1 MTDSPSLPAAPVVR
15 GRRAVLAM
23 AAVAL
28 LLSGCSGA
36 APTETPAPPA
46 ASAPAPSATPTTPA
60 PEVSAAPAAPLAQG
74 RPPTR
79 LEIPALGLD
88 QELIELGLEA
98 DGAME
103 VPFDFSDVG
112 WFTGGGMPGG
122 IGPTVLAGHVDSFR
136 GPAVFFDLHEL
147 TPGDTVSVTDVDGAV
162 VTYEVYR
169 SEEFTKAGFPT
180 AEVFGS
186 IPADEL
192 RLITCSGFFDEDAR
206 DYDSNRVVFAK
217 PVG

>member
-1 MTDSPSLPAAPVVR
+1 MTDSPSRPTAPAAR
-15 GRRAVLAM
+15 TRRAVLV
-23 AAVAL
+23 AAAL
-28 LLSGCSGA
+28 AVLLTGCSVA
-36 APTETPAPPA
+36 APTAAPEPAPA
-46 ASAPAPSATPTTPA
+46 TSAPAPTATPA
-60 PEVSAAPAAPLAQG
+60 PEASAAPAAPLTEG

-88 QELIELGLEA
+88 QELIELGIDD

-136 GPAVFFDLHEL
+136 GPAVFFELHEL
-147 TPGDTVSVTDVDGAV
+147 VAGDTVSVTDVDGAV